1 MFQLRN
7 FDVVLMIL
15 VSAYLGLKSRKS
27 EELISYLVK
36 RFKRLVLPTW
46 IFISFFLL
54 LKLCLGNFD
63 LGLKGV
69 LATYA
74 LSNFGMGYVWIIRI
88 YFIVAIL
95 VPLYKV
101 LCTRLSKIQILVL
114 SLLLFVSY
122 ELLCH
127 AGVFN
132 NKLLDYLI
140 AYFIPCFLLLVLAK
154 IIFESEKW
162 NNITIMVSFLIFVAY
177 AVYLYRENGYFI
189 QTQEYKYPFQLYY
202 LSYGILASGILIKL
216 TKRVTLAGF
225 LYDKVIL
232 FISSHLLWIY
242 LWHIIPVTLLNHFGL
257 AWYIKYVLVLIIAS
271 AFTVCQ
277 SKIVEKLQGKAN
289 PEFLNIF
296 RG

>member
-1 MFQLRN
+1 
-7 FDVVLMIL
+7 MIL

-27 EELISYLVK
+27 EKLISYLVK

-46 IFISFFLL
+46 IFISFFLV
-54 LKLCLGNFD
+54 LKMCLGNFD

-95 VPLYKV
+95 VPLYKA
-101 LCTRLSKIQILVL
+101 LTTRLSEIQILVL
-114 SLLLFVSY
+114 STLLFVSY

-127 AGVFN
+127 VGVFD
-132 NKLLDYLI
+132 NKLLDYLL

-154 IIFESEKW
+154 LIFDNHKW
-162 NNITIMVSFLIFVAY
+162 NNTVTITSLIIFLIYGF
-177 AVYLYRENGYFI
+177 YLFKENGHFV
-189 QTQEYKYPFQLYY
+189 QTQNYKYPFQLYY
-202 LSYGILASGILIKL
+202 LSYGVFASGLLLKL
-216 TKRVTLAGF
+216 TKRMTIKGF

-232 FISSHLLWIY
+232 FISSHSLWIY
-242 LWHIIPVTLLNHFGL
+242 LWHILPVTLLNHFAL
-257 AWYIKYVLVLIIAS
+257 VWYVKYVVVLIVAILL
-271 AFTVCQ
+271 TICQ
-277 SKIVEKLQGKAN
+277 NVIVEKLQGKVN
-289 PEFLNIF
+289 PEILNIF